1 MGSMGVDLL
10 RRSHSGDSHL
20 LFSAIENLLLSV
32 KLIFNKKKIGSLI
45 ASQFFFSFLLLS
57 RLLIQIA
64 ESLGG
69 LSAEFPLYS
78 EAVRITVD

>member
-32 KLIFNKKKIGSLI
+32 KFIFNKKKIGPLI
-45 ASQFFFSFLLLS
+45 ASQFFLAFC
-57 RLLIQIA
+57 
-64 ESLGG
+64 
-69 LSAEFPLYS
+69 Y
-78 EAVRITVD
+78 